1 MGSVSDFLSEVD
13 FGDLF
18 RDLEFYGWFHIVFP
32 LMLVYAVVFTILN
45 NVEVFRDRKPVKV
58 IIALIFG
65 LFAVA
70 FPISDADSC
79 GIHNSSYR
87 IADGC
92 TLGDLMISLFPGV
105 TAFSIG
111 ILALY
116 IVAGMLGV
124 DLTKFFGRGE
134 DSNKFIMWVLGAL
147 GVFVV
152 LYYYALGFGW
162 GGFESTDNWLWGD
175 DGLLQDPLLYILL
188 LFGLFFWWVT
198 KDDDEDGRARR
209 NRRGDDDRGVH
220 IHNHDN

>member
-1 MGSVSDFLSEVD
+1 MGSVSDFLSEVNFRD
-13 FGDLF
+13 LFGDL
-18 RDLEFYGWFHIVFP
+18 EYYGWFHIVFP

-70 FPISDADSC
+70 FPISDAGSC
-79 GIHNSSYR
+79 GVHKTSY
-87 IADGC
+87 IVDGC
-92 TLGDLMISLFPGV
+92 TIGDLMISLFPGV

-124 DLTKFFGRGE
+124 DLTKFFGQGE

-162 GGFESTDNWLWGD
+162 GGFENTDNWLWGD

-198 KDDDEDGRARR
+198 KDDEEGSSRR
-209 NRRGDDDRGVH
+209 TRRENSGNININNGGDR
-220 IHNHDN
+220 N